1 MCDGRRPALGTGCQ
15 ELLQTDCVDF
25 QATDVDGNVLFSE
38 SSSKQGKMKG
48 LKGDPIV
55 CTFGDTFEENGET
68 FIFSGTVTGIVT
80 PRR

>member
-1 MCDGRRPALGTGCQ
+1 LT
-15 ELLQTDCVDF
+15 F

-68 FIFSGTVTGIVT
+68 FIFSGTVTGFVT